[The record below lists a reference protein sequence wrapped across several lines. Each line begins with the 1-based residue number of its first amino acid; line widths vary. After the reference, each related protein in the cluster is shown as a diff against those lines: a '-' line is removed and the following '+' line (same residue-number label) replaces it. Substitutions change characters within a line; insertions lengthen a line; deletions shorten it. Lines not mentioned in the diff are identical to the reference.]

1 MNIYNF
7 TINFTILAMR
17 ICKKKLIVYY
27 LTIIMKCL
35 KSLNNVTEIL
45 NQVNTDWEN
54 FVEEINKEYKQN
66 IKLERNILLKKIAE
80 DHNMD
85 YEALLEQ
92 YVYKNKRTPVI
103 LEIARVKGKECY
115 YQNLKD
121 SDVYDEDSNVIGTF
135 NGKKVVLNA

>member
-1 MNIYNF
+1 
-7 TINFTILAMR
+7 
-17 ICKKKLIVYY
+17 
-27 LTIIMKCL
+27 MKCL
-35 KSLNNVTEIL
+35 KSLKNVTEML
-45 NQVNTDWEN
+45 NQVNTNWET

-103 LEIARVKGKECY
+103 LQITKVKGKECY
-115 YQNLKD
+115 YQKVKD
-121 SDVYDEDSNVIGTF
+121 SDVYDEDSNIVGKY